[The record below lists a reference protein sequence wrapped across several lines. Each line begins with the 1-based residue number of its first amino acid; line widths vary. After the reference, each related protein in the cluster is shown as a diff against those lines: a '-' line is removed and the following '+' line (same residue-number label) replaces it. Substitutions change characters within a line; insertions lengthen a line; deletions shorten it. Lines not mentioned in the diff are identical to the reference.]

1 MQSSRLKN
9 IIILILAL
17 VNVFLLA
24 SLLSRFNA
32 RLASREQSA
41 SQLAELFSANGITLS
56 PDAVSFQA
64 PPTGGIIARD
74 TEQDRQMAALLLGDG
89 LTYSDQGGGIWSYD
103 STAGAAV
110 FRSGGSFDAAV
121 HLDSGADAEAL
132 CRKVCRQFHYED
144 LSLQWED
151 VRFTAGAVRS
161 FSGLSVYIFAVTF
174 SWDGGT
180 LSVSGMF
187 LPDTLTPAAG
197 EDSLSAVSALTA
209 FLGAHREL
217 GAVVSS
223 ITGMYPCY
231 EAQSSAAAVTLV
243 PAWCVQTDTGLYYVN
258 CSSGAVTHG

>member
-132 CRKVCRQFHYED
+132 CRKVCRQFHYEG
-144 LSLQWED
+144 LSFQWEAD
-151 VRFTAGAVRS
+151 CFTASAFRS
-161 FSGLSVYIFAVTF
+161 LGGFPVYNCAIHF

-180 LSVSGMF
+180 LSVSGTF
-187 LPDTLTPAAG
+187 LPETLAPAA
-197 EDSLSAVSALTA
+197 ESSLSAVSALTA

-223 ITGMYPCY
+223 ITDMYPCD
-231 EAQSSAAAVTLV
+231 EAQSSAVSVTLI
-243 PAWCVQTDTGLYYVN
+243 PAWCIQTDIGLYYVN
-258 CSSGAVTHG
+258 CYTGAVSHG